1 MFTQRRFAV
10 VALTCGVIAMT
21 AAIAIGA
28 GNSSLSGQVGGK
40 SKLHLKLRVQQ
51 GQAVVK
57 KMSWKG
63 LKCAGMKF
71 DGNAE
76 GPFYVNKHG
85 KFKTTNGG
93 VPTAGPVDGPPYLA
107 TIKGTLTDDF
117 KKASGTL
124 RVKGGQPTL
133 DCDTGKLDWKVHAH

>member
-1 MFTQRRFAV
+1 MPNHKRLAFLV
-10 VALTCGVIAMT
+10 LTCGLVALVAG
-21 AAIAIGA
+21 AAIAA
-28 GNSSLSGQVGGK
+28 DTSRLSGQVGGK
-40 SKLHLKLRVQQ
+40 GKLRLDLRVQQ

-71 DGNAE
+71 NGNAE
-76 GPFYVNKHG
+76 GPLYVNKQG

-107 TIKGTLTDDF
+107 TIKGTFTDDLT
-117 KKASGTL
+117 KASGTL
-124 RVKGGQPTL
+124 RIEGGQPTL
-133 DCDTGKLDWKVHAH
+133 NCDTGKLNWSVHAH